1 MVGKNHKSAVLV
13 VTDRKSRFN
22 KLRKLDGKHAKKV
35 TRETAKALKGL
46 PIKTMSNDRG
56 QEFSDHQNYEKKSKV
71 KVYFC
76 DPYSS
81 YQRGTNEN
89 RIGAIRQ
96 YLPKKTDLTNL
107 TNKDLEKIEFQ
118 MPTEERDQ
126 NMENQACLS
135 ILDMATGNQDPR
147 SGRNF
152 NTSGSNGNVFVENM
166 DNVNVSGTTT
176 SLGVFGA
183 NIANK
188 NENIRDICIVAR
200 NINFSGTI
208 KNSTNAVFVGETGP
222 DDSFIAGIN
231 GNNHGELLLKDITV
245 MNI

>member
-1 MVGKNHKSAVLV
+1 
-13 VTDRKSRFN
+13 
-22 KLRKLDGKHAKKV
+22 
-35 TRETAKALKGL
+35 
-46 PIKTMSNDRG
+46 
-56 QEFSDHQNYEKKSKV
+56 
-71 KVYFC
+71 
-76 DPYSS
+76 
-81 YQRGTNEN
+81 
-89 RIGAIRQ
+89 
-96 YLPKKTDLTNL
+96 
-107 TNKDLEKIEFQ
+107 

>member
-96 YLPKKTDLTNL
+96 YLPKKTEYQENEKTRHQTCRDCPERQSRLGNL
-107 TNKDLEKIEFQ
+107 KEQTKSGQVRAGPGRGSYRHYQI
-118 MPTEERDQ
+118 
-126 NMENQACLS
+126 NQ
-135 ILDMATGNQDPR
+135 IQVQQTGCSQYH
-147 SGRNF
+147 
-152 NTSGSNGNVFVENM
+152 GN
-166 DNVNVSGTTT
+166 
-176 SLGVFGA
+176 
-183 NIANK
+183 
-188 NENIRDICIVAR
+188 
-200 NINFSGTI
+200 
-208 KNSTNAVFVGETGP
+208 
-222 DDSFIAGIN
+222 
-231 GNNHGELLLKDITV
+231 GELRSSLDFGLQFNEIDERKSKSSFREHVIQEIDRATSQATTETIIKV
-245 MNI
+245 